1 MTVNQFKSSSIDWME
16 LEDYE
21 TYTELKMKKQSQI
34 GSSLQTLTI
43 CQIKICRKLKYP
55 KIFGIKS
62 KLK

>member
-1 MTVNQFKSSSIDWME
+1 ME

-21 TYTELKMKKQSQI
+21 TYTNLKMKKQSQI

-43 CQIKICRKLKYP
+43 CQIKICRKPKYP

>member
-1 MTVNQFKSSSIDWME
+1 ME

-21 TYTELKMKKQSQI
+21 TYTELKLKKQSQI
-34 GSSLQTLTI
+34 GSSLETI